1 MFDFFLNLFRAN
13 VQTQARSV
21 KDELEKQIAEQQ
33 ALVNELVQRRTAYD
47 DEIRRQ
53 KQLKTQ
59 SENDISTIQAR
70 WFAEADLEN
79 KAALEKRLNSERLEL
94 KDKIESLD
102 KLREWYETF
111 CDHLR
116 IETNKLDQLK
126 SQVRTAV
133 VLNEVASSQL
143 KTVDIQD
150 NIDELK
156 EETRFKESKLKVR
169 KMFDETGN

>member
-13 VQTQARSV
+13 VKTQARSV
-21 KDELEKQIAEQQ
+21 RSELEKQIAEQQ
-33 ALVNELVQRRTAYD
+33 ILVNELAQRRIAYD

-70 WFAEADLEN
+70 IQSEPDIEN
-79 KAALEKRLNSERLEL
+79 KAALEKRLRSERFEL

-102 KLREWYETF
+102 KLRDNYETF

-116 IETNKLDQLK
+116 TETNKLDQLK

-143 KTVDIQD
+143 KAVDIQD

-156 EETRFKESKLKVR
+156 EETRLKESKLKVR
-169 KMFDETGN
+169 KMFDEK